1 MITQEDL
8 NIFYAMEKDI
18 DAEFEKEESL
28 GSDVIKQD
36 YDGMEIVDPINSN
49 LSQAQYGEQ
58 P

>member
-1 MITQEDL
+1 MITQENLDA
-8 NIFYAMEKDI
+8 FYAMEKDI

-36 YDGMEIVDPINSN
+36 HDGMEIVDPINS
-49 LSQAQYGEQ
+49 SQSQTQYGEQ